1 MSAGSVVILGAGVI
15 GAWSAYF
22 LNRAGWQ
29 VTILDQGGFGKG
41 CSHGN
46 CGYVSPSHVLPIPGP
61 KAVRTA
67 IKALLQPNGPFKIR
81 FRLDP
86 ALWGWMFRF
95 LRRCTYGDMI
105 RAGHA
110 LHPLLQSSRALYE
123 QVIREEKLDCEW
135 QARGLVLVFR
145 TRHGM
150 GEYATTNKLL
160 SEEYG
165 VPAKRLDGEELT
177 AFEPALKPGLGGGW
191 FYEIDAHLRPDRF
204 MAEMRRV
211 LSERGVTI
219 LEGQTFREFRRAGH
233 RAETAVTDRE
243 ELRADAFVVA
253 TGAWTPRFEKQLGCS
268 ISIEPGKGYSI
279 TMGKPA
285 RCPRV
290 PLIFEEH
297 RVAVTP
303 LDSAY
308 RLGSTMEFAGYDS
321 TLRRDRLELLKA
333 GAAIYL
339 HEPVG
344 KPVLEEWFGWRP
356 MTPDGVPI
364 IGPSP
369 LLGNVII
376 AAGHNMIGLAT
387 GSGTGKLVAEM
398 LSGEPLHLDPSPY
411 GPARFA
417 SL

>member
-1 MSAGSVVILGAGVI
+1 MSAGCAVIIGAGVI

-22 LNRAGWQ
+22 LERAGWK
-29 VTILDQGGFGKG
+29 VTVLDQGGFGKG

-61 KAVRTA
+61 KAVGTA
-67 IKALLQPNGPFKIR
+67 IRALLQRNGPFKIR
-81 FRLDP
+81 FRFDP
-86 ALWGWMFRF
+86 ALWRWMALF
-95 LRRCTYGDMI
+95 LRRCNYRDML

-110 LHPLLQSSRALYE
+110 LHPLLQSSRSLYE
-123 QVIREEKLDCEW
+123 QVIGKEKLDCEW
-135 QARGLVLVFR
+135 QARGLILVFR
-145 TRHGM
+145 TKAGM
-150 GEYATTNKLL
+150 EEYAETNHLL
-160 SEEYG
+160 AEEYG
-165 VPAKRLDGEELT
+165 VPAKRLDGDELS

-191 FYEIDAHLRPDRF
+191 FYDIDAHLRPDRF
-204 MAEMRRV
+204 MAEMRR
-211 LSERGVTI
+211 LLAERGVTI
-219 LEGQTFREFRRAGH
+219 LEGQTFREFRRKGPQ
-233 RAETAVTDRE
+233 AEAVVTERG
-243 ELRADAFVVA
+243 ELTGDVFVVA
-253 TGAWTPRFEKQLGCS
+253 TGAWTPRFSKQLGCT
-268 ISIEPGKGYSI
+268 IPIEPGKGYSI

-285 RCPRV
+285 HCPRV

-303 LDSAY
+303 LDSGY

-344 KPVLEEWFGWRP
+344 EPVLEEWFGWRP

-364 IGPSP
+364 IGRSP
-369 LLGNVII
+369 AMGNVFI

-387 GSGTGKLVAEM
+387 GSGTGRLVAE
-398 LSGEPLHLDPSPY
+398 LVSGQPPHLDPHPY
-411 GPARFA
+411 RPERFT
-417 SL
+417 